1 MTRTMKLAAG
11 AASLLLATAAAA
23 QDKGTLNLL
32 CSVELEWCALMSQT
46 FERETGVKVN
56 MLRKSTGEVLAQ
68 LTAERANPKTDVWF
82 GGTGDP
88 HLQAAEQGL
97 TEVYQ
102 SSALPKLHD
111 WARRM
116 AAAAEHKSV
125 AVYLGPL
132 GLAYNPEVLAR
143 KKLPAPRCWKDLAK
157 PEYKG
162 EVQNSNPNSSGTA
175 YTALT
180 TFVELWGEEPA
191 FQFMKAM
198 HPNVSEYTRSG
209 AGPVKNA
216 ARGETAIAI
225 GFLALA
231 AGEIRLGLPLKTVV
245 PCEGT
250 GYEIG
255 AMSLVKGARN
265 ADAAKRFYEWSLT
278 PASQALAAQSGSY
291 TIPSNVDT
299 PLHPLMPPAAEMK
312 FVQHDLKK
320 FGSKTERTRLIA
332 RWERDVLQGAGK

>member
-1 MTRTMKLAAG
+1 MSITRAALA
-11 AASLLLATAAAA
+11 LALCATGLPALA
-23 QDKGTLNLL
+23 QDKGQINLL
-32 CSVELEWCALMSQT
+32 CSVELEWCALMAQS
-46 FERETGVKVN
+46 FERETGIKVN
-56 MLRKSTGEVLAQ
+56 MIRKSTGEVLAQ
-68 LTAERANPKTDVWF
+68 LTAERANPKNDVWF

-97 TEVYQ
+97 TEVHK
-102 SSALPKLHD
+102 SPALPRLQD
-111 WARRM
+111 WAQRLAQ
-116 AAAAEHKSV
+116 AADHKSV

-143 KKLPAPRCWKDLAK
+143 KKLAPPKCWKDLAR

-162 EVQNSNPNSSGTA
+162 EVQNSNPNSSGTS
-175 YTALT
+175 YTALA
-180 TFVELWGEEPA
+180 TFVQLWGEEPA
-191 FQFMKAM
+191 FEFMKAM

-216 ARGETAIAI
+216 ARGETGIAI

-231 AGEIRLGLPLKTVV
+231 AGEIKQGLPLKTLV

-255 AMSLVKGARN
+255 AMSLVKGARQ

-278 PASQALAAQSGSY
+278 PAAQALAAQSGSF
-291 TIPSNVDT
+291 TIPSHRDT
-299 PLHPLMPPAAEMK
+299 PLHPLMPAAAEMK
-312 FVQHDLKK
+312 FVDYDLKK
-320 FGSKTERTRLIA
+320 FGARAERTRLIS
-332 RWERDVLQGAGK
+332 RWEREVLQGGK